1 MIKMAKAHNYGLK
14 KQLIDMDKHELVA
27 LIGELAHLN
36 KDNQAYLE
44 AKMARPS
51 EIPRAA
57 EYYKQIIKNE
67 FFPPRGFGNLKLR
80 KVKRAI
86 SDFKKATGDAQAVID
101 LKVYYVENGTRFT
114 SEYGDIDERFY
125 SSMESM
131 FKDVIDTL
139 NKMGDTELTDTFRP
153 RLQAIVEN
161 AEGIGWGYYDNL
173 SDMLDELE
181 GEG

>member
-1 MIKMAKAHNYGLK
+1 MTKP
-14 KQLIDMDKHELVA
+14 ELVA
-27 LIGELAHLN
+27 LVRELARLN
-36 KDNQAYLE
+36 KDNRAYLE
-44 AKMARPS
+44 AKFAEPS
-51 EIPRAA
+51 EIPKAA

-67 FFPPRGFGNLKLR
+67 FFPTKGFGKLRLR

-86 SDFKKATGDAQAVID
+86 SDFKKATGDAQAVLD
-101 LKVYYVENGTRFT
+101 LMVYYVEYGTRFT

-139 NKMGDTELTDTFRP
+139 NKMGDRELTDSFRP
-153 RLQAIVEN
+153 RLEGIVVD
-161 AEGIGWGYYDNL
+161 AEGTGWGYYDNL
-173 SDMLDELE
+173 SYMLDELE